1 MKPLDTTKGVITRDI
16 YESGHIDSPLICPDK
31 GEAVKLLIIIT
42 SAPVHREAR
51 LAIRQTWGHFG
62 TRRDIAIAFLVG
74 AAGQSLDDA
83 IVAENYMYNDLI
95 RGRFVDSYNN
105 LTLKT
110 ISMLEWVDEYCPKAS
125 FVLKTDDGKFFT
137 ASLSNRDLT
146 NQAYPFRHVYKCPEA
161 SSVYREEARR
171 QANHLRTTSEEV
183 EADQKQEIQI
193 LR

>member
-31 GEAVKLLIIIT
+31 GEAVKLLIIIA

-62 TRRDIAIAFLVG
+62 SRRDIAIAFLVG
-74 AAGQSLDDA
+74 AAGQSVDDA

-110 ISMLEWVDEYCPKAS
+110 ISMLEWTFVNCPKAS
-125 FVLKTDDGKFFT
+125 FILKTDDGEI
-137 ASLSNRDLT
+137 SL
-146 NQAYPFRHVYKCPEA
+146 F
-161 SSVYREEARR
+161 
-171 QANHLRTTSEEV
+171 
-183 EADQKQEIQI
+183 
-193 LR
+193 